1 MNCLNMNCLNNSH
14 RSLVL
19 FLAIVSFLIPSRRT
33 DAGTIYVNNR
43 LGSDAYNGIRAEAIT
58 EQTGPVK
65 TIGRALK
72 LAGRS
77 DVISLANTGV
87 PYYESISLVGSKHSG
102 PVQQPFTIL
111 GNGATLSGAMAV
123 PETAWQQVGIDLWQL
138 KPYRKGHYQLI
149 LDGKA
154 VAEVKRPADKT
165 WTEVPEMPTGNW
177 CVFKGAIY
185 FQAERLAD
193 PESMRFGLARHTC
206 GITFYGVNNVV
217 IDNLTIQH
225 FRIDGVNANDHA
237 KDVVLQNVVLT
248 ENGRAGLTVAG
259 TSLVAVLQS
268 RIERN
273 REHSILL
280 KEAAALVIDET
291 VLDVEPDQK

>member
-1 MNCLNMNCLNNSH
+1 MNCLNISH

-43 LGSDAYNGIRAEAIT
+43 LGSDACNGIRAEAIT

-123 PETAWQQVGIDLWQL
+123 PETAWQQVGSDLWQL

-154 VAEVKRPADKT
+154 VSEVKRPAGKT
-165 WTEVPEMPTGNW
+165 WTEVPEMPPVSW
-177 CVFKGAIY
+177 CAFKGAMY
-185 FQAERLAD
+185 FQAERLDD
-193 PESMRFGLARHTC
+193 PESMRFGLARQAC

-225 FRIDGVNANDHA
+225 FRIDGVNASDHA

-291 VLDVEPDQK
+291 ILDVEPDQK

>member
-1 MNCLNMNCLNNSH
+1 MNCLNHLH
-14 RSLVL
+14 RNQIL
-19 FLAIVSFLIPSRRT
+19 FLAIVSFLIAFQRT

-43 LGSDAYNGIRAEAIT
+43 LGSDAYNGIREEAIT

-102 PVQQPFTIL
+102 PAMQPFTIL

-123 PETAWQQVGIDLWQL
+123 PETAWQQVGRDLWRL

-149 LDGKA
+149 LNGKA
-154 VAEVKRPADKT
+154 VPELKRTADTT
-165 WTEVPEMPTGNW
+165 WTEVPVLPVGSW
-177 CVFKGAIY
+177 CAFRGAVY
-185 FQAERLAD
+185 YQAERLVE
-193 PESMRFGLARHTC
+193 PEEMRFGLARHSC

-217 IDNLTIQH
+217 VDNLTVQH
-225 FRIDGVNANDHA
+225 FRIDGVQANDHA
-237 KDVVLQNVVLT
+237 RDVVLQRVVLI

-259 TSLVAVLQS
+259 TSLVAILQS

-280 KEAAALVIDET
+280 KEAAALLVHET
-291 VLDVEPDQK
+291 QLDVVPDQK